1 MSFFNRLTAVIM
13 IAILIGPLT
22 PLEARTKRGDK
33 FFAEG
38 RAHETKKEWDAAL
51 VSFQQPLTPSEE
63 ARRKNNERLSSILPV
78 PELKPINPDPTRLKM
93 NGSPKTLFETI
104 VKVFGGPSFNVIWD
118 PDYQPQVKGNVTVDF
133 ESATL

>member
-1 MSFFNRLTAVIM
+1 M
-13 IAILIGPLT
+13 IERERKRVQETGK
-22 PLEARTKRGDK
+22 EAA
-33 FFAEG
+33 AEI
-38 RAHETKKEWDAAL
+38 RA
-51 VSFQQPLTPSEE
+51 LTPSEE

-78 PELKPINPDPTRLKM
+78 PELKPINPEPTRLKM

-133 ESATL
+133 DHPLPSQLIFTLVSPQGRRVRLANRSLTLTSPTT